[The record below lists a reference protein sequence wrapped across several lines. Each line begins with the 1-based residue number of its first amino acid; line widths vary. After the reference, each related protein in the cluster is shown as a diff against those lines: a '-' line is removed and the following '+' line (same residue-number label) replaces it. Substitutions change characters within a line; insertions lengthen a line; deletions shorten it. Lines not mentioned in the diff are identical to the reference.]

1 MSNADNNINLR
12 LIEKINNL
20 EKAYGK
26 NFSNT
31 QKILLSTDGSITAIL
46 DVLYGKISLDTLEQH
61 REKSTE
67 ENSKLINVEKGEDIN
82 YREIIMHKDDLPL
95 IYAVSYIP
103 LKRLSNEIKE
113 DLTKADIPIG
123 RILKKYNIES
133 RREINKIQIEKAN
146 DRLKEVYKTDV
157 DFFSRDYT
165 IIYKGEILM
174 WIKEYFPITHFTEK
188 IE

>member
-1 MSNADNNINLR
+1 MNNEDNNINVR

-20 EKAYGK
+20 EESYGK
-26 NFSNT
+26 TFSNT

-61 REKSTE
+61 VEESTE
-67 ENSKLINVEKGEDIN
+67 ENAELVNIEKGENIN

-103 LKRLSNEIKE
+103 LKRLSEGIKE

-133 RREINKIQIEKAN
+133 RREINRIQIEETN
-146 DRLKEVYKTDV
+146 
-157 DFFSRDYT
+157 
-165 IIYKGEILM
+165 
-174 WIKEYFPITHFTEK
+174 
-188 IE
+188 